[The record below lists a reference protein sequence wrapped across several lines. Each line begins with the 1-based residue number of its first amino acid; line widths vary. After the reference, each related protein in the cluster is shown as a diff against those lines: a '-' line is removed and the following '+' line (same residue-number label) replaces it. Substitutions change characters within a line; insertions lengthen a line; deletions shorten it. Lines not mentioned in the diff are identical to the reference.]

1 MKINSEELDSTNN
14 SNHNS
19 SNNNDSSNSD
29 VKNKELQNT
38 LLDNEQSLNDS
49 FIDAQEDDPIGEPE
63 KAKSDKE
70 MPLEDT
76 STTADTTTSTTAD
89 TTTSTTADT
98 YTPNEDNNEDNN
110 NDNRNES
117 GSYATSTDSDDS
129 SDSLEDPNNLE
140 KMILSTGIR
149 VGTPIKTKFMSSFIT
164 RANPEG
170 LYILDISKT
179 LARIDVAAK
188 FIGRTN
194 IANVAVTSAREY
206 GKTPIEKFCELT
218 GARGIFGRF
227 MPGTFTNP
235 SLPKYLEPEIVIV
248 TDPQADEQAVLEATR
263 AGVPVIALSNS
274 DNITSKVDL
283 VIPSN
288 NRGRK
293 ALATVYWLLTKEVL
307 KKQGKIKSDSEMPM
321 TIDEFEAKLVEEL
334 I

>member
-1 MKINSEELDSTNN
+1 MNMNTEEMDSLNNSNNENIDKTVNDDASTTEEEDSKNTTSNSEESPENYGESDETEQTIIGDEEP
-14 SNHNS
+14 NS
-19 SNNNDSSNSD
+19 SSD
-29 VKNKELQNT
+29 IV
-38 LLDNEQSLNDS
+38 EQS
-49 FIDAQEDDPIGEPE
+49 E
-63 KAKSDKE
+63 
-70 MPLEDT
+70 
-76 STTADTTTSTTAD
+76 
-89 TTTSTTADT
+89 
-98 YTPNEDNNEDNN
+98 
-110 NDNRNES
+110 
-117 GSYATSTDSDDS
+117 
-129 SDSLEDPNNLE
+129 SLEDPNNLE

-149 VGTPIKTKFMSSFIT
+149 VGTPIKTKFMTSFIT

-307 KKQGKIKSDSEMPM
+307 KKQGKIKSDSEMPL
-321 TIDEFEAKLVEEL
+321 TIDDFEAKLVEEL

>member
-1 MKINSEELDSTNN
+1 MEQYIMNMNTEELDSLDN
-14 SNHNS
+14 SNNEHLDKTVNDDASKTEDEDSTNTNTNTNTNS
-19 SNNNDSSNSD
+19 EETSETSNQIEQPTIGDEENSNS
-29 VKNKELQNT
+29 NMSEMT
-38 LLDNEQSLNDS
+38 EQS
-49 FIDAQEDDPIGEPE
+49 E
-63 KAKSDKE
+63 
-70 MPLEDT
+70 
-76 STTADTTTSTTAD
+76 
-89 TTTSTTADT
+89 
-98 YTPNEDNNEDNN
+98 
-110 NDNRNES
+110 
-117 GSYATSTDSDDS
+117 
-129 SDSLEDPNNLE
+129 SLEDPNNLE

-149 VGTPIKTKFMSSFIT
+149 VGTPIKTKFMTSFIT

-274 DNITSKVDL
+274 DNITAKVDL

-307 KKQGKIKSDSEMPM
+307 KKQGKIKSDSEMPL
-321 TIDEFEAKLVEEL
+321 TIDDFEAKLVEEL

>member
-1 MKINSEELDSTNN
+1 MNMNTDELDSPNN
-14 SNHNS
+14 SNNENLDKTVNDATSKTEDEDSKNITSDPEETNEISGNSDQIEQTSISGEEPTNS
-19 SNNNDSSNSD
+19 SDMA
-29 VKNKELQNT
+29 
-38 LLDNEQSLNDS
+38 EQS
-49 FIDAQEDDPIGEPE
+49 E
-63 KAKSDKE
+63 
-70 MPLEDT
+70 
-76 STTADTTTSTTAD
+76 
-89 TTTSTTADT
+89 
-98 YTPNEDNNEDNN
+98 
-110 NDNRNES
+110 
-117 GSYATSTDSDDS
+117 
-129 SDSLEDPNNLE
+129 SLEDPNNLE

-149 VGTPIKTKFMSSFIT
+149 VGTPIKTKFMTSFIT

-321 TIDEFEAKLVEEL
+321 TIDDFEAKLVEEL

>member
-1 MKINSEELDSTNN
+1 MNMNTDELDSPNN
-14 SNHNS
+14 SNNENLDKTVNDATSKTEGEDSKNIPSDPQETTEIYGNSDQIEQTSIDEEESTNS
-19 SNNNDSSNSD
+19 SDMA
-29 VKNKELQNT
+29 
-38 LLDNEQSLNDS
+38 EQS
-49 FIDAQEDDPIGEPE
+49 E
-63 KAKSDKE
+63 
-70 MPLEDT
+70 
-76 STTADTTTSTTAD
+76 
-89 TTTSTTADT
+89 
-98 YTPNEDNNEDNN
+98 
-110 NDNRNES
+110 
-117 GSYATSTDSDDS
+117 
-129 SDSLEDPNNLE
+129 SLEDPNNLE

-149 VGTPIKTKFMSSFIT
+149 VGTPIKTKFMTSFIT

-206 GKTPIEKFCELT
+206 GKTPIEKFCEIT
-218 GARGIFGRF
+218 GAHGIFGRF

-248 TDPQADEQAVLEATR
+248 TDPQADEQAVIEATR

-307 KKQGKIKSDSEMPM
+307 KKQGKIKSDSEMPL
-321 TIDEFEAKLVEEL
+321 TIDDFEAKLVEEL

>member
-1 MKINSEELDSTNN
+1 MNTGVTESS
-14 SNHNS
+14 SFNS
-19 SNNNDSSNSD
+19 SNELDKIANNDS
-29 VKNKELQNT
+29 NT
-38 LLDNEQSLNDS
+38 NDNEIVETELDNSPESSFENKSSKEDESLTQSRDVVNA
-49 FIDAQEDDPIGEPE
+49 DASSEGSEKLEEP
-63 KAKSDKE
+63 D
-70 MPLEDT
+70 
-76 STTADTTTSTTAD
+76 
-89 TTTSTTADT
+89 
-98 YTPNEDNNEDNN
+98 
-110 NDNRNES
+110 
-117 GSYATSTDSDDS
+117 
-129 SDSLEDPNNLE
+129 NLE

-218 GARGIFGRF
+218 GAKGIFGRF

-235 SLPKYLEPEIVIV
+235 SLPKYMEPEIVIV

-293 ALATVYWLLTKEVL
+293 ALATVYWLLAKEVL
-307 KKQGKIKSDSEMPM
+307 KKQGKIKSDSEMPLN
-321 TIDEFEAKLVEEL
+321 IDDFEAKLVEE
-334 I
+334 II

>member
-1 MKINSEELDSTNN
+1 MNFEGLNSDTN
-14 SNHNS
+14 SKDEII
-19 SNNNDSSNSD
+19 NDSSNNSNID
-29 VKNKELQNT
+29 SQNALSPDPEIST
-38 LLDNEQSLNDS
+38 SSTNSNG
-49 FIDAQEDDPIGEPE
+49 IDIENA
-63 KAKSDKE
+63 
-70 MPLEDT
+70 
-76 STTADTTTSTTAD
+76 
-89 TTTSTTADT
+89 
-98 YTPNEDNNEDNN
+98 
-110 NDNRNES
+110 ES
-117 GSYATSTDSDDS
+117 GFDSKMDQKNEHIGSDDS
-129 SDSLEDPNNLE
+129 SINSSDSDNDEENQNLEDPNNLE

-149 VGTPIKTKFMSSFIT
+149 VGTPIKTKFMNSFIT

-235 SLPKYLEPEIVIV
+235 SLPKYMEPEIVIV

-307 KKQGKIKSDSEMPM
+307 KKQGKIKSDSDMPL
-321 TIDEFEAKLVEEL
+321 TIDDFEAKLVEEL

>member
-1 MKINSEELDSTNN
+1 MNMNTDELNSLNN
-14 SNHNS
+14 SNSEHLDKTVNDATSKTEEDSNHNNNNPEESPENYGDSDQTEQTSIGDEEPSNS
-19 SNNNDSSNSD
+19 SDM
-29 VKNKELQNT
+29 V
-38 LLDNEQSLNDS
+38 EQS
-49 FIDAQEDDPIGEPE
+49 E
-63 KAKSDKE
+63 
-70 MPLEDT
+70 
-76 STTADTTTSTTAD
+76 
-89 TTTSTTADT
+89 
-98 YTPNEDNNEDNN
+98 
-110 NDNRNES
+110 
-117 GSYATSTDSDDS
+117 
-129 SDSLEDPNNLE
+129 SLEDPNNLE

-149 VGTPIKTKFMSSFIT
+149 VGTPIKTKFMTSFIT

-307 KKQGKIKSDSEMPM
+307 KKQGKIKSDSEMPL
-321 TIDEFEAKLVEEL
+321 TIDDFEAKLVEEL

>member
-1 MKINSEELDSTNN
+1 MFERVSD
-14 SNHNS
+14 
-19 SNNNDSSNSD
+19 SNS
-29 VKNKELQNT
+29 Q
-38 LLDNEQSLNDS
+38 DS
-49 FIDAQEDDPIGEPE
+49 Y
-63 KAKSDKE
+63 SDKDNIE
-70 MPLEDT
+70 ESFDNSAEVGTESDSNSISSDSNDIT
-76 STTADTTTSTTAD
+76 SQSADTTNNNN
-89 TTTSTTADT
+89 TTTNST
-98 YTPNEDNNEDNN
+98 P
-110 NDNRNES
+110 
-117 GSYATSTDSDDS
+117 DSITGEEN

-149 VGTPIKTKFMSSFIT
+149 VGTPIKTKFMASFIT

-188 FIGRTN
+188 FIGRVS
-194 IANVAVTSAREY
+194 ISNVAVTSSREY
-206 GKTPIEKFCELT
+206 GKTPVEKFCELT

-248 TDPQADEQAVLEATR
+248 TDPQADEQAVLESTR
-263 AGVPVIALSNS
+263 AGVPVIALANS
-274 DNITSKVDL
+274 DNITSKVDI
-283 VIPSN
+283 VIPTN

-307 KKQGKIKSDSEMPM
+307 KKQGKIKSDSEMPL
-321 TIDEFEAKLVEEL
+321 TIDDFEAKLVEEV

>member
-1 MKINSEELDSTNN
+1 MIEKNSDS
-14 SNHNS
+14 SS
-19 SNNNDSSNSD
+19 SNNHEQENYDNSSINEHENTIVGETENENDSQIASSTSKD
-29 VKNKELQNT
+29 FPS
-38 LLDNEQSLNDS
+38 QSIESSSFPPDS
-49 FIDAQEDDPIGEPE
+49 EPE
-63 KAKSDKE
+63 
-70 MPLEDT
+70 
-76 STTADTTTSTTAD
+76 
-89 TTTSTTADT
+89 
-98 YTPNEDNNEDNN
+98 N
-110 NDNRNES
+110 
-117 GSYATSTDSDDS
+117 

-194 IANVAVTSAREY
+194 IANVAVTSSREY

-248 TDPQADEQAVLEATR
+248 TDPQADEQAVIEATR

-274 DNITSKVDL
+274 DNITSKVD
-283 VIPSN
+283 VIIPTN

-307 KKQGKIKSDSEMPM
+307 KKQGKIKSDSDMPLA
-321 TIDEFEAKLVEEL
+321 IDDFEAKLVQEV

>member
-1 MKINSEELDSTNN
+1 MNMNTDELDSLNN
-14 SNHNS
+14 SNNEHLDKTVNDATSKTEEDSNHDNS
-19 SNNNDSSNSD
+19 NPEESPENYGDSDQTEQKSIGDEEPSSSSD
-29 VKNKELQNT
+29 MV
-38 LLDNEQSLNDS
+38 EQS
-49 FIDAQEDDPIGEPE
+49 E
-63 KAKSDKE
+63 
-70 MPLEDT
+70 
-76 STTADTTTSTTAD
+76 
-89 TTTSTTADT
+89 
-98 YTPNEDNNEDNN
+98 
-110 NDNRNES
+110 
-117 GSYATSTDSDDS
+117 
-129 SDSLEDPNNLE
+129 SLEDPNNLE

-149 VGTPIKTKFMSSFIT
+149 VGTPIKTKFMTSFIT

-307 KKQGKIKSDSEMPM
+307 KKQGKIKSDSEMPL
-321 TIDEFEAKLVEEL
+321 TIDDFEAKLVEEL

>member
-1 MKINSEELDSTNN
+1 MNMNSEVLDSTNN
-14 SNHNS
+14 SNLDNNS
-19 SNNNDSSNSD
+19 NYSD
-29 VKNKELQNT
+29 PNTKKEELQI
-38 LLDNEQSLNDS
+38 NEQSIEENNVE
-49 FIDAQEDDPIGEPE
+49 Q
-63 KAKSDKE
+63 SDQKE
-70 MPLEDT
+70 GSEEETESEISAEVDESART
-76 STTADTTTSTTAD
+76 ETTITPSAD
-89 TTTSTTADT
+89 
-98 YTPNEDNNEDNN
+98 NEDQNNNENN
-110 NDNRNES
+110 NYTNPS
-117 GSYATSTDSDDS
+117 GSEETSD

-321 TIDEFEAKLVEEL
+321 TIDDFEAKLVEEL

>member
-1 MKINSEELDSTNN
+1 MEQCIMNMNTEELDTPDNSNNEHVDKTVNDAASITEGEDSTNTN
-14 SNHNS
+14 SNAEETSETSNQIEQPTTGDEESRS
-19 SNNNDSSNSD
+19 SMSEM
-29 VKNKELQNT
+29 V
-38 LLDNEQSLNDS
+38 EQS
-49 FIDAQEDDPIGEPE
+49 E
-63 KAKSDKE
+63 
-70 MPLEDT
+70 
-76 STTADTTTSTTAD
+76 
-89 TTTSTTADT
+89 
-98 YTPNEDNNEDNN
+98 
-110 NDNRNES
+110 
-117 GSYATSTDSDDS
+117 
-129 SDSLEDPNNLE
+129 SLEDPNNLE

-149 VGTPIKTKFMSSFIT
+149 VGTPIKTKFMTSFIT

-307 KKQGKIKSDSEMPM
+307 KKQGKIKSDSEMPL
-321 TIDEFEAKLVEEL
+321 TIDDFEAKLVEEL

>member
-1 MKINSEELDSTNN
+1 MNMNSEESDSTNN
-14 SNHNS
+14 SNLN
-19 SNNNDSSNSD
+19 SNNNSNLESET
-29 VKNKELQNT
+29 KNQELQNISPEKDQSVNKDHVDT
-38 LLDNEQSLNDS
+38 KANQALESEETGSDDERELEDLKETSSINAPQTDNEDRTDDISNDG
-49 FIDAQEDDPIGEPE
+49 DD
-63 KAKSDKE
+63 
-70 MPLEDT
+70 DT
-76 STTADTTTSTTAD
+76 RSYTTSTDA
-89 TTTSTTADT
+89 
-98 YTPNEDNNEDNN
+98 E
-110 NDNRNES
+110 
-117 GSYATSTDSDDS
+117 DS
-129 SDSLEDPNNLE
+129 SDALEDPNNLE

-149 VGTPIKTKFMSSFIT
+149 VGTPIKTKYMSSFIT

-307 KKQGKIKSDSEMPM
+307 KKQGRIKSDSEMPM
-321 TIDEFEAKLVEEL
+321 TIDDFEAKLVEEL